1 MATGG
6 CRITGLEE
14 GQPFLQIGDMIFE
27 GEVDETLGTHMI
39 FEIEERKI
47 ETTGLLPLL
56 SSIRADNE
64 EATSKQP
71 KYTLKYA
78 CQTENIIKMDTVT
91 LEPKREEKP
100 AIKVNDD
107 ENEDETT
114 TIDALL

>member
-1 MATGG
+1 M
-6 CRITGLEE
+6 
-14 GQPFLQIGDMIFE
+14 
-27 GEVDETLGTHMI
+27 
-39 FEIEERKI
+39 

-64 EATSKQP
+64 DATSKQP

-91 LEPKREEKP
+91 LEPKRAERP
-100 AIKVNDD
+100 VTKVNDD
-107 ENEDETT
+107 ANEDETT